1 MMAAS
6 MVSARPQTLQAA
18 SGVPFEKLS
27 DVVTRN
33 CARCHFKGSPA
44 SRVIALDELVS
55 SPERSMREET
65 SWRKV
70 YSRVLVS
77 RSMPPADSGISL
89 SDDDRATIR
98 EWIEGNFR
106 TSLVSETPGTTLR
119 RLTNYEYNRSIRDL
133 FGFDFD
139 VASHLQKDNA
149 NEGFTNNAA
158 VMFST
163 PERARQYFAASQF
176 VAKTALGV
184 NDALAFRGHHW
195 SAHGILAENPNRGKW
210 TAFGR
215 WVQDRLGRIKRTD
228 PVPSLDLTTVKGLDG
243 RRISAIELSEGSS
256 FGIRHEF
263 PASGDYRITL
273 RGSSDH
279 PRKHAALDIAIDGVA
294 VPLAI
299 HLSPN
304 SDGLRDYPLSSW
316 IPRGKRS
323 LKISM
328 RSREHALLAS
338 IHIEGPVLERIPS
351 RNGQPAFVSRLPCV
365 APDQSN
371 LTPRDC
377 ADRTIRH
384 LALKAFRTDSID
396 ESDVQTL
403 LQPFQTSLNA
413 GNSFP
418 AALSLSVQALLL
430 DPRFLYRI
438 EHSAPSAD
446 ISDFE
451 FASRLSYFLWAS
463 LPDEELRDLASRGA
477 LVSSP
482 QTIRAQVTRML
493 ADPRAD
499 AMVDAF
505 ADGWLGFSSL
515 KHHVV
520 DTRTYPQFDEELRQ
534 AMLVET
540 RTFLKD
546 FFRENRPISDLIGSR
561 TLYVNERLARHYGIA
576 GIRGPVF
583 LRIESPTD
591 QRGGLLTQ
599 GSILT
604 VTSSSYRT
612 SVVKRGY
619 WMLDRILCETI
630 DPPPPNVPALEES
643 SRPGRTLREEMEQH
657 RANPICASCHRR
669 MDPVGFSLENYDGT
683 GAWRT
688 HDAGIAINAGGE
700 FSTPTGPAPFQN
712 FVQLRESLKEDPR
725 IPACA
730 TKKLMTYALGR
741 RLTSEDAKTIGFI
754 TTRTQPNGH
763 RIQDTIAEIALS
775 TPFRMRQP

>member
-6 MVSARPQTLQAA
+6 MVSARPQPLQAA
-18 SGVPFEKLS
+18 SGVPFEKLRE
-27 DVVTRN
+27 VVTRN
-33 CARCHFKGSPA
+33 CAGCHFKGFPA

-55 SPERSMREET
+55 SPERSMREEL

-70 YSRVLVS
+70 YARVLVS
-77 RSMPPADSGISL
+77 RSMPPAESGISL

-98 EWIEGNFR
+98 DWIEGNFR
-106 TSLVSETPGTTLR
+106 LSLASASRGATLR

-139 VASHLQKDNA
+139 VGSHLQKDNS

-158 VMFST
+158 VMFPT

-176 VAKTALGV
+176 VARTALGV
-184 NDALAFRGHHW
+184 NDALVFRGYHW
-195 SAHGILAENPNRGKW
+195 SAYGILAENPNRGKW

-215 WVQDRLGRIKRTD
+215 WVQDRLSRVKRTD
-228 PVPSLDLTTVKGLDG
+228 PLPSLDLTTIKEADG
-243 RRISAIELSEGSS
+243 KSISAIELSEGSS

-263 PASGDYRITL
+263 PVSGDYRITL
-273 RGSSDH
+273 RGAADH
-279 PRKHAALDIAIDGVA
+279 PRKTAAVDIAIDGVA
-294 VPLAI
+294 VPFAI
-299 HLSPN
+299 HLSPH
-304 SDGLRDYPLSSW
+304 SEGLKDYPLSSW

-328 RSREHALLAS
+328 RSREQALVAS
-338 IHIEGPVLERIPS
+338 IEIEGPVLERIPS
-351 RNGQPAFVSRLPCV
+351 QNGRPAFVSRLPCID
-365 APDQSN
+365 PDESN

-377 ADRTIRH
+377 ADRTIHH

-403 LQPFQTSLNA
+403 LLPFQTSLNA

-438 EHSAPSAD
+438 ESSASSAD

-463 LPDEELRDLASRGA
+463 LPDEELRDLASRRA
-477 LVSSP
+477 LMNSP
-482 QTIRAQVTRML
+482 ETVRAQVARML

-520 DTRTYPQFDEELRQ
+520 DTRTFPQFDEELRQ

-546 FFRENRPISDLIGSR
+546 FFLENRPVSDLIASR
-561 TLYVNERLARHYGIA
+561 SLYVNERLARHYGIA
-576 GIRGPVF
+576 GIRGPAF

-591 QRGGLLTQ
+591 QRVGLLTH

-619 WMLDRILCETI
+619 WMLDRMLCETI
-630 DPPPPNVPALEES
+630 DPPPPDVPALEES

-657 RANPICASCHRR
+657 RANPVCATCHRR

-688 HDAGIAINAGGE
+688 HDAGVAINASGE
-700 FSTPTGPAPFQN
+700 FSTPAGPARFQS
-712 FVQLRESLKEDPR
+712 FVQLRESLKDDPR
-725 IPACA
+725 IPSCA

-741 RLTSEDAKTIGFI
+741 RLTSEDANTIAFI
-754 TTRTQPNGH
+754 TAKTQPTGY

-775 TPFRMRQP
+775 APFRMRQP